1 MLKIFAAL
9 IPVVAWGTWL
19 APSQNVRYP
28 NQQVKT
34 LYVTAANL
42 ILALLVLFSQGSD
55 KLSALSPSTF
65 WLVFTGGLIWSLSG
79 LCAFTATDRIGMAR
93 AFGIWAPINIVVSM
107 LWGLLLFG
115 EFLDTDLPGLLAL
128 GSALIIIIAGV
139 LLIIFAKGTSPLT
152 PAERKSAGL
161 GYAGA
166 VGAGV
171 LWGSYFIPIKVAG
184 VSMWV
189 GAFPLALGMFSA
201 SIALVLLA
209 GQSVHLGDSKD
220 VVRTLLTGVIWSVG
234 NYGMLLLVEAL
245 GAGRGFTIAQLS
257 VVVNALVGIFWL
269 KDPAPRSSAAW
280 LTFLGCVLA
289 TLGGILLGNL

>member
-1 MLKIFAAL
+1 MLNILVAL

-42 ILALLVLFSQGSD
+42 ILAVVVLFVQGFQS
-55 KLSALSPSTF
+55 LRTLSPSAF
-65 WLVFTGGLIWSLSG
+65 WLVFAGGLIWAFSG

-93 AFGIWAPINIVVSM
+93 AFGIWAPINIIVSM
-107 LWGLLLFG
+107 LWGILLFG
-115 EFLDTDLPGLLAL
+115 EFLNTAFPGLLAL
-128 GSALIIIIAGV
+128 GLALVVIIIGV
-139 LLIIFAKGTSPLT
+139 LLIIFAKGAVPLT
-152 PAERKSAGL
+152 PAEKKSAGW

-189 GAFPLALGMFSA
+189 GAFPLALGMCSA

-209 GQSVHLGDSKD
+209 GRSARLESRRDA
-220 VVRTLLTGVIWSVG
+220 VRTLLTGLIWSVG